1 MKMNN
6 KMKAVVKIVEGL
18 IFIAI
23 GLSMVGCEEAKEVE
37 NIAIQ
42 DTKPVVEYCEYCGHE
57 EENGECGAC
66 EGYEAAAHLFDD
78 GLNDVTRAIYTEH
91 YKNCKFEHT
100 PIDAPQVVK
109 EESKEIAH
117 DEDIEPCVICEE
129 FGFKKDMIRMG
140 DGYYDE
146 FCYNEITKVE
156 EEVEKAVCYTCGVE
170 VDEATAHYN
179 GRSYRCEGCYWAEQG
194 LETPNA
200 EATKCDAC
208 GTTNIEVMDSAG
220 GYICNECGHCN

>member
-6 KMKAVVKIVEGL
+6 RMKAVIKIVEGL

-42 DTKPVVEYCEYCGHE
+42 DTKQVVEYCEYCGGDLQGGFE
-57 EENGECGAC
+57 VDENLVTPELKDFLADLEVRYGDCGECQI
-66 EGYEAAAHLFDD
+66 YEVLVSQDIQELGEVNTKVALAHLDKCD
-78 GLNDVTRAIYTEH
+78 AI
-91 YKNCKFEHT
+91 HT
-100 PIDAPQVVK
+100 PIDAPQVK
-109 EESKEIAH
+109 
-117 DEDIEPCVICEE
+117 
-129 FGFKKDMIRMG
+129 
-140 DGYYDE
+140 
-146 FCYNEITKVE
+146 

-179 GRSYRCEGCYWAEQG
+179 GRSYRCEGCYWTEQG